1 MEFNTIDVC
10 ETSQAEAEKGDDA
23 GESDGIFSDPDHIRL
38 TTFLVKKMLQGES
51 IFNRIQI

>member
-1 MEFNTIDVC
+1 MEC